1 MPYIKIIKVK
11 ESIKNLNECMN
22 IYQAINKL
30 DWILQNKCIDC
41 EQQCMDCCI
50 RYEDKIAIE
59 KLLSYVKRNK
69 IKIKGAK
76 TL

>member
-11 ESIKNLNECMN
+11 ESIENLNECMN

-41 EQQCMDCCI
+41 DNNVWT
-50 RYEDKIAIE
+50 IA
-59 KLLSYVKRNK
+59 
-69 IKIKGAK
+69 
-76 TL
+76 